1 MVSHAPAALNPPSGS
16 LEARNLSISAGE
28 RRLVTDL
35 TMRFAPGEF
44 VAILGR
50 NGCGKSLT
58 LHTLAGLRAALAGEV
73 ALEGQALGRLSRRH
87 IARRL
92 GLLTQDLEE
101 GFASTVMESLLIGRH
116 PHLSLLEREGP
127 EDHRLALT
135 ALTRVGLLG
144 FEDRS
149 LGTLSGGEQRR
160 CAMAA
165 LLTQDPQFFLLD
177 EPSNHL
183 DPQQQLAVLGLFK
196 EQANRGR
203 TVVAILHDPTLAARF
218 ADRVI
223 LLFGDGRWAAGPT
236 RETLTSAALSE
247 LYLTPII
254 EIGTP
259 EHRAFIN
266 A

>member
-1 MVSHAPAALNPPSGS
+1 MVSHAPAALKAPSGS

-127 EDHRLALT
+127 EDRRLALT

-144 FEDRS
+144 FEERN

-218 ADRVI
+218 ADAV
-223 LLFGDGRWAAGPT
+223 LLLYGDGSWLAGPAA
-236 RETLTSAALSE
+236 EVLNAQALSQ
-247 LYLTPII
+247 LYQTPLT
-254 EIGTP
+254 EVAVGSRRVFTSL
-259 EHRAFIN
+259 
-266 A
+266 